1 MRIINNELSLWA
13 NLITVYCPDTFGLKP
28 KIPVMRALGP
38 NNTDCWLLDSTANDA
53 LILDAPREKRPCSQ
67 RGVIWTAEET
77 QDRWSI
83 ADRSSSQN
91 TDSAAAYR
99 ESRWALQI
107 PLGSL
112 MGPQRVQSTR
122 RQHMF
127 CGLRV
132 GHTPQLRVIR
142 RAAEPNPRRRVAAA
156 FKQRLRNQG
165 NVNNGRR

>member
-1 MRIINNELSLWA
+1 MGKRNHILLPRHIE
-13 NLITVYCPDTFGLKP
+13 T

-38 NNTDCWLLDSTANDA
+38 NNTDCWLLDSAADDA
-53 LILDAPREKRPCSQ
+53 FILDAPREQRPSSQ
-67 RGVIWTAEET
+67 RGVTWTAEET
-77 QDRWSI
+77 QDRSI

-91 TDSAAAYR
+91 TDSAAAYE

-112 MGPQRVQSTR
+112 MAPQGIESTR

-132 GHTPQLRVIR
+132 GHAPQLRVIR
-142 RAAEPNPRRRVAAA
+142 RTAEPDPRRRVAAA
-156 FKQRLRNQG
+156 FKQWLRNQG
-165 NVNNGRR
+165 NVNNGRC